1 MIRPNSIVREMTIE
15 IFLCAIYFQCL
26 AQIVLYIYILTYDVV
41 YTYVCTIHTY
51 TKKVEASRK

>member
-1 MIRPNSIVREMTIE
+1 MIRPHSARDDNRD
-15 IFLCAIYFQCL
+15 FLMRYLLSMFGPNCI
-26 AQIVLYIYILTYDVV
+26 IHIHTLTYDVV

>member
-1 MIRPNSIVREMTIE
+1 MIRPHSARDDNRD
-15 IFLCAIYFQCL
+15 FLMRYLLSMFGPNCIN
-26 AQIVLYIYILTYDVV
+26 IHILTYDVV